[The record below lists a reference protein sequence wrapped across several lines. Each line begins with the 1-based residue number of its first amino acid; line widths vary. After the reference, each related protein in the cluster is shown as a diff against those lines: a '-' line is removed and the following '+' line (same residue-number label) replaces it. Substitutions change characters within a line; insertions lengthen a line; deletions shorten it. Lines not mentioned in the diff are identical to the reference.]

1 MKFNMEEKRKM
12 VESIISRRRSIISI
26 SREYGI
32 DYRELKRLVARARA
46 HGMDEVFKKKEH
58 PCYEDSFKTAVIEA
72 VIGGRSYGDA
82 ATQFNISYSLVRS
95 WYKKYSE
102 TGIGSVTGA
111 KRGRPL
117 RKKAEPNN
125 EADLAAIEDFKN
137 ALKEKDRQI
146 LEKGRQLE
154 RAMIENEFLKKLD
167 ALVRERIER
176 EDGRSSR

>member
-12 VESIISRRRSIISI
+12 VESIISKRKSIVSI
-26 SREYGI
+26 SKEFGI
-32 DYRELKRLVARARA
+32 DYRELKRLVARVRE
-46 HGMDEVFKKKEH
+46 HGIDEVFKKKEH
-58 PCYEDSFKTAVIEA
+58 TYYEDGFKISVIES
-72 VIGGRSYGDA
+72 VIKGRSYGEV
-82 ATQFNISYSLVRS
+82 ATQFNINYSLVRS

-102 TGIGSVTGA
+102 SGIGSVTGA

-117 RKKAEPNN
+117 KKKAETHN
-125 EADLAAIEDFKN
+125 EAYLVAIEDLKK
-137 ALKEKDRQI
+137 ALNEKDKQI
-146 LEKGRQLE
+146 LEKDRQLE

>member
-1 MKFNMEEKRKM
+1 MKFNREEKRKM
-12 VESIISRRRSIISI
+12 VESIISRRRFIISI

-125 EADLAAIEDFKN
+125 EADLAAIEDLKN
-137 ALKEKDRQI
+137 ALKEKD
-146 LEKGRQLE
+146 RQLE